1 MSCERTLFI
10 AHRSRSGLESQV
22 GFELTSRSARFVFRQ
37 TPGRQ
42 SSERINKPMIKHY
55 LLSPGP
61 TPIPNEVAL
70 AMSETMI
77 HHRTPQF
84 NKIFDEARQ
93 GLQKLFGTKN
103 DVLMLA
109 SSGTGA
115 MEASVANL
123 FSPGDKVLVI
133 NGGKFGERWLNIS
146 NAFGLNPVELKVEWG
161 QPVKV
166 DAVEKQLKA
175 HPDLKGVMIQASET
189 STTVLHPVKEIAK
202 LTKDGPLFL
211 VDGVTAVGVVS
222 IPLDEWGL
230 DVLVTGS
237 QKAMMLP
244 PGLGFIAL
252 SDRAWE
258 RTKRATL
265 PRFYFDLNLERKNQ
279 QKGSGA
285 FTPAVSLIF
294 GARASLE
301 MIQREGLDRVY
312 ARHARMSRAT
322 RAAATALGLKLLAPD
337 SPSPAATGVY
347 LPNGIDA
354 DQVLDY
360 LRDHM
365 NITLAEGQDQL
376 KGKVIRIAHVGY
388 MGAFDVITAVAAL
401 EMVLRKFGVELP
413 FGKGVAAAQEVL
425 MESLV

>member
-1 MSCERTLFI
+1 
-10 AHRSRSGLESQV
+10 
-22 GFELTSRSARFVFRQ
+22 
-37 TPGRQ
+37 
-42 SSERINKPMIKHY
+42 MIKQY

-84 NKIFDEARQ
+84 NKVFEEARQ
-93 GLQKLFGTKN
+93 GLKKLFATKN

-115 MEASVANL
+115 MEASIANL

-146 NAFGLNPVELKVEWG
+146 NAYGLSPVELKVEWG
-161 QPVKV
+161 KAVKV
-166 DAVEKQLKA
+166 DEVEKQLNA
-175 HPDLKGVMIQASET
+175 HPDLQGVMIQASET
-189 STTVLHPVKEIAK
+189 STTALHPVKEIAR
-202 LTKDGPLFL
+202 LTKNGPLFL
-211 VDGVTAVGVVS
+211 VDGVTAVGVLSV
-222 IPLDEWGL
+222 PVDEWGI

-237 QKAMMLP
+237 QKALMLP

-258 RTKRATL
+258 KTKKAKL

-294 GARASLE
+294 GVRASLHMVE
-301 MIQREGLDRVY
+301 REGLDNVY

-322 RAAATALGLKLLAPD
+322 RAAALALGLKLLAPD
-337 SPSPAATGVY
+337 SPSPAATGIF
-347 LPNGIDA
+347 LPQGIDA
-354 DQVLDY
+354 DRVLEY

-365 NITLAEGQDQL
+365 GVVLAEGQDQL

-388 MGAFDVITAVAAL
+388 MGAFDVITAIAAL
-401 EMVLRKFGVELP
+401 EMALRKFGAEIP
-413 FGKGVAAAQEVL
+413 FGRGVAAAQEVL
-425 MESLV
+425 MEALN

>member
-1 MSCERTLFI
+1 
-10 AHRSRSGLESQV
+10 
-22 GFELTSRSARFVFRQ
+22 
-37 TPGRQ
+37 
-42 SSERINKPMIKHY
+42 MIKQY

-70 AMSETMI
+70 AMAETMI

-84 NKIFDEARQ
+84 NKVFDEARE
-93 GLQKLFGTKN
+93 GLKKLFGTKN

-115 MEASVANL
+115 MEAAVANL

-146 NAFGLNPVELKVEWG
+146 NAFGLDPIDMKVEWG
-161 QPVKV
+161 QAVKV
-166 DAVEKQLKA
+166 ADVEKQLKA
-175 HPDLKGVMIQASET
+175 NPDIQGVMVQASET
-189 STTVLHPVKEIAK
+189 STTVLHPIREIAK
-202 LTKDGPLFL
+202 LTQNGPLLL

-222 IPLDEWGL
+222 LPVDEWGL

-237 QKAMMLP
+237 QKALMLP

-252 SDRAWE
+252 SDRAWDK
-258 RTKRATL
+258 TKKAKL

-294 GARASLE
+294 GVRASLQ
-301 MIQREGLDRVY
+301 MMQREGLKNVY
-312 ARHARMSRAT
+312 ARHDRLCRAT
-322 RAAATALGLKLLAPD
+322 RAAATAMGLKLLATD
-337 SPSPAATGVY
+337 SPSPAATGIY
-347 LPNGIDA
+347 LPVGIDA
-354 DQVLDY
+354 DAVLEY
-360 LRDHM
+360 LRDKM

-376 KGKVIRIAHVGY
+376 KGKAIRIAHIGY
-388 MGAFDVITAVAAL
+388 MGAFDVITAIAAL
-401 EMVLRKFGVELP
+401 EMALRRFGVEIP

-425 MESLV
+425 MEALT

>member
-1 MSCERTLFI
+1 M
-10 AHRSRSGLESQV
+10 A
-22 GFELTSRSARFVFRQ
+22 
-37 TPGRQ
+37 
-42 SSERINKPMIKHY
+42 
-55 LLSPGP
+55 
-61 TPIPNEVAL
+61 
-70 AMSETMI
+70 ETMI

-84 NKIFDEARQ
+84 NQVFNETRA
-93 GLQKLFGTKN
+93 GLKKVFGTKN

-123 FSPGDKVLVI
+123 FSPGDKVLVV

-146 NAFGLNPVELKVEWG
+146 NAYGLNPIELKVEWG
-161 QPVKV
+161 QAVKV
-166 DAVEKQLKA
+166 ADVERQLKA
-175 HPDLKGVMIQASET
+175 HADIQGVMIQASET
-189 STTVLHPVKEIAK
+189 STTVFHPVKEIAK
-202 LTKDGPLFL
+202 LTKNGPLFV
-211 VDGVTAVGVVS
+211 VDGVTAVGVV
-222 IPLDEWGL
+222 PLQMDEWGL

-237 QKAMMLP
+237 QKALMLP

-258 RTKRATL
+258 KTKRAKL

-294 GARASLE
+294 GARASMNMLE
-301 MIQREGLDRVY
+301 REGLGNVY
-312 ARHARMSRAT
+312 ARHARLSRAT
-322 RAAATALGLKLLAPD
+322 RAAATALGLRLLAPTD
-337 SPSPAATGVY
+337 PSPAATGIY
-347 LPNGIDA
+347 LPEGIDA
-354 DQVLDY
+354 DRVLDY
-360 LRDHM
+360 LRDKM

-401 EMVLRKFGVELP
+401 EMALRKFGAEIP
-413 FGKGVAAAQEVL
+413 FGRGVAAAEEVL
-425 MESLV
+425 MEALI

>member
-1 MSCERTLFI
+1 
-10 AHRSRSGLESQV
+10 
-22 GFELTSRSARFVFRQ
+22 
-37 TPGRQ
+37 
-42 SSERINKPMIKHY
+42 MIKHY

-84 NKIFDEARQ
+84 NKIFDQVRQ
-93 GLQKLFGTKN
+93 GLKKLFGTKN

-109 SSGTGA
+109 ASGTGA

-123 FSPGDKVLVI
+123 FSPADKVLVI
-133 NGGKFGERWLNIS
+133 NGGKFGERWLNIA
-146 NAFGLNPVELKVEWG
+146 NAFGLNPIELKVEWG
-161 QPVKV
+161 QAVKV
-166 DAVEKQLKA
+166 EAVEKQLKA

-202 LTKDGPLFL
+202 LTKNGPLFL

-222 IPLDEWGL
+222 VPLDEWGL

-258 RTKRATL
+258 RTKQATL
-265 PRFYFDLNLERKNQ
+265 PHFYFDLNLERKSQ

-294 GARASLE
+294 GARASLD
-301 MIQREGLDRVY
+301 MMQREGLDRVY

-347 LPNGIDA
+347 LPDGIDA

-401 EMVLRKFGVELP
+401 EMTLRKFGVELP

-425 MESLV
+425 MESLA

>member
-1 MSCERTLFI
+1 
-10 AHRSRSGLESQV
+10 
-22 GFELTSRSARFVFRQ
+22 
-37 TPGRQ
+37 
-42 SSERINKPMIKHY
+42 MIKHY

-61 TPIPNEVAL
+61 TPVPNEVAL

-84 NKIFDEARQ
+84 NQIFDQARQ
-93 GLQKLFGTKN
+93 GLKKLFGTKN

-133 NGGKFGERWLNIS
+133 NGGKFGERWLNIA

-161 QPVKV
+161 QAVRV
-166 DAVEKQLKA
+166 DAVENQLKA

-189 STTVLHPVKEIAK
+189 STTVLHPIKEIAK
-202 LTKDGPLFL
+202 LTKNGPLLL

-222 IPLDEWGL
+222 IPLDDWGL

-258 RTKRATL
+258 RTKQATL

-301 MIQREGLDRVY
+301 MMQREGLDRVY

-322 RAAATALGLKLLAPD
+322 RAAASALGLKLIAPD

-347 LPNGIDA
+347 LPDGIDA

>member
-1 MSCERTLFI
+1 
-10 AHRSRSGLESQV
+10 
-22 GFELTSRSARFVFRQ
+22 
-37 TPGRQ
+37 
-42 SSERINKPMIKHY
+42 MIKQY

-84 NKIFDEARQ
+84 NQVFDEARE
-93 GLQKLFGTKN
+93 GLKKLFGTKN

-123 FSPGDKVLVI
+123 FSSGDKVLVI

-146 NAFGLNPVELKVEWG
+146 NAYGLNPIEMKVEWG
-161 QPVKV
+161 QAVKV
-166 DAVEKQLKA
+166 ADVEKQLKA
-175 HPDLKGVMIQASET
+175 NPDIQGVLIQASET
-189 STTVLHPVKEIAK
+189 STTVLHPIKEIAK
-202 LTKDGPLFL
+202 LTKNGPLFV

-222 IPLDEWGL
+222 LPLDEWSI

-237 QKAMMLP
+237 QKALMLP

-258 RTKRATL
+258 KTQKATL

-294 GARASLE
+294 GVRASLR
-301 MIQREGLDRVY
+301 MIEREGLANVY
-312 ARHARMSRAT
+312 ARHDRLCRAT
-322 RAAATALGLKLLAPD
+322 RAAATALGLKLLAPEN
-337 SPSPAATGVY
+337 PSPAATGIY

-354 DQVLDY
+354 DAVLEY
-360 LRDHM
+360 LRDRM
-365 NITLAEGQDQL
+365 NVTLAEGQDQL
-376 KGKVIRIAHVGY
+376 KGKAIRIAHIGY
-388 MGAFDVITAVAAL
+388 MGAFDVITAIAAL
-401 EMVLRKFGVELP
+401 EMALRKFGAEIP
-413 FGKGVAAAQEVL
+413 FGRGVAAAQEVL
-425 MESLV
+425 MEALS

>member
-1 MSCERTLFI
+1 
-10 AHRSRSGLESQV
+10 
-22 GFELTSRSARFVFRQ
+22 
-37 TPGRQ
+37 
-42 SSERINKPMIKHY
+42 MIKQY

-61 TPIPNEVAL
+61 TPVPNEVAL
-70 AMSETMI
+70 AMSATMI

-84 NKIFDEARQ
+84 NQVFDEARE
-93 GLQKLFGTKN
+93 GLKKLFGTKN

-133 NGGKFGERWLNIS
+133 NGGKFGERWLNIA
-146 NAFGLNPVELKVEWG
+146 NAYALNPVELRVQWG
-161 QPVKV
+161 QAVKV
-166 DAVEKQLKA
+166 ADVEKLLKA
-175 HPDLKGVMIQASET
+175 DPDIQGVMIQASET
-189 STTVLHPVKEIAK
+189 STTVFHPVKEIAR
-202 LTKDGPLFL
+202 LTKNGPLFI
-211 VDGVTAVGVVS
+211 VDGVTAVGVV
-222 IPLDEWGL
+222 PVPVDDWGI

-237 QKAMMLP
+237 QKALMLP

-258 RTKRATL
+258 KTKRAKL

-294 GARASLE
+294 GVCASLE
-301 MIQREGLDRVY
+301 MIEKEGLANVY
-312 ARHARMSRAT
+312 ARHARMSRAM
-322 RAAATALGLKLLAPD
+322 RAAATDLGLKLLAPD
-337 SPSPAATGVY
+337 SPSFAATGVY
-347 LPNGIDA
+347 MPGGIDA

-360 LRDHM
+360 LRDKM
-365 NITLAEGQDQL
+365 NVTLAEGQDQL

-401 EMVLRKFGVELP
+401 EMALRKFGAEIP

-425 MESLV
+425 MEALT

>member
-1 MSCERTLFI
+1 
-10 AHRSRSGLESQV
+10 
-22 GFELTSRSARFVFRQ
+22 
-37 TPGRQ
+37 
-42 SSERINKPMIKHY
+42 MIKHY

-84 NKIFDEARQ
+84 NHIFDQARQ
-93 GLQKLFGTKN
+93 GLKKLFGTKN
-103 DVLMLA
+103 DVLILA

-133 NGGKFGERWLNIS
+133 NGGKFGERWLNIA
-146 NAFGLNPVELKVEWG
+146 NAFGLSPIELEVEWG
-161 QPVKV
+161 QAVKV
-166 DAVEKQLKA
+166 NTVEKQMKA

-202 LTKDGPLFL
+202 LTKNGPLFL

-258 RTKRATL
+258 RTKHAKL

-301 MIQREGLDRVY
+301 MMQREGLDRVY

-347 LPNGIDA
+347 LPDGIDA

-401 EMVLRKFGVELP
+401 EMALRKFGVELP

-425 MESLV
+425 MEALA